1 MNYRGQNM
9 NVLVTGAS
17 SGIGKAVAKYLS
29 QNGYFVVLVARDE
42 EKLNNVMKELPGQA
56 LVCPCDLTRLETI
69 GTIFEKCKEN
79 EILLN
84 GMVCAAGMSCV
95 MPTKSCD
102 ISYMEEV
109 LRLNLESFIML
120 SKWFSMRK
128 YSNDNASIV
137 AISSLASES
146 CEKGQGVYSASKA
159 GLEAYVKTLSKEVI
173 RRKIR
178 VNAIAPAFVDTPMMH
193 GETAIIKYD
202 IAKVE
207 EYQHLGVI
215 DPEYI
220 ACLAEFLLSD
230 KAKCITGITI
240 PVNGGAL

>member
-1 MNYRGQNM
+1 M

-29 QNGYFVVLVARDE
+29 QKGYFVVLVARNE
-42 EKLNNVMKELPGQA
+42 EKLNNVAEELSGLS
-56 LVCPCDLTRLETI
+56 LVCPCDLSRLETI
-69 GTIFEKCKEN
+69 NTIFEKCKEN
-79 EILLN
+79 EILLD
-84 GMVCAAGMSCV
+84 GMVCAAGMACV

-102 ISYMEEV
+102 ISYMEET

-120 SKWFSMRK
+120 SKWFGMKK
-128 YSNDNASIV
+128 YSNNNASIV
-137 AISSLASES
+137 AISSLASNS

-159 GLEAYVKTLSKEVI
+159 GVEAFVKTFSKEVV
-173 RRKIR
+173 RRGIR

-193 GETAIIKYD
+193 GETALVKYD

-207 EYQHLGVI
+207 EYQYLGVI

-220 ACLAEFLLSD
+220 AYLVEFLLSD
-230 KAKCITGITI
+230 KSKYITGTTI